1 MEVLEFSNNAILDL
15 HLDVVATADDL
26 KDTSSDPVL
35 RNKESTEEEPSD
47 ETFINTNEE
56 NKNETMNLSKI
67 INFEVDIPKLEIK
80 EEYDYIKNEYDEKII
95 GMVEA
100 SDSEDTEDDS
110 EKNIKFK
117 SSELIQIN
125 ENPEITLNI
134 PKNAIVDDGKPFRC
148 DLCSKTFD
156 TSNALKIHLYIHP
169 TSNEGNS

>member
-1 MEVLEFSNNAILDL
+1 MMLCPGGNAQALKKPR
-15 HLDVVATADDL
+15 TA
-26 KDTSSDPVL
+26 
-35 RNKESTEEEPSD
+35 E
-47 ETFINTNEE
+47 
-56 NKNETMNLSKI
+56 
-67 INFEVDIPKLEIK
+67 
-80 EEYDYIKNEYDEKII
+80 
-95 GMVEA
+95 VEA
-100 SDSEDTEDDS
+100 FVTNVLPRYCCREDSEDTEDDS

-156 TSNALKIHLYIHP
+156 TPNALKIHLYIHP